1 MTLAQ
6 ITLWFRLWL
15 QANSYLLELG
25 DENDVHS
32 PPARQETITMTWL
45 ETINFRSTRKE
56 LLEVVQNI
64 LEEAVSQCNDTP
76 PQECLLY
83 RNLLVGC
90 DLTIHII
97 WSLKASNPR
106 KSELG
111 KEISY
116 HLGKIGLVSH
126 SLWEKHAR
134 YTQFK

>member
-1 MTLAQ
+1 M
-6 ITLWFRLWL
+6 
-15 QANSYLLELG
+15 
-25 DENDVHS
+25 
-32 PPARQETITMTWL
+32 MWL
-45 ETINFRSTRKE
+45 EIINFRSTRKE
-56 LLEVVQNI
+56 LLEVVQDI
-64 LEEAVSQCNDTP
+64 LEEAVSQYTNAP
-76 PQECLLY
+76 PQECALY

-97 WSLKASNPR
+97 WSLNVSHPR

-126 SLWEKHAR
+126 SLWEKYAR

>member
-1 MTLAQ
+1 MT
-6 ITLWFRLWL
+6 
-15 QANSYLLELG
+15 E
-25 DENDVHS
+25 S
-32 PPARQETITMTWL
+32 PMTWL

-97 WSLKASNPR
+97 WSLKVSNPR

-116 HLGKIGLVSH
+116 HLGKTGLVSH